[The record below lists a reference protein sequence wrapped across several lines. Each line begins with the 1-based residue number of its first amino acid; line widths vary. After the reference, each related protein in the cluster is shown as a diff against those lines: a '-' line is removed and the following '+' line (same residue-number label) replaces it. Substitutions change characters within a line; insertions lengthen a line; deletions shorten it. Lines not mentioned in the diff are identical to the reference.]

1 MHQLSGDHSRRADP
15 PDSAD
20 LEFVDIEAD
29 TDSPPA
35 PTRVQGRVGRILL
48 GISLVLIA
56 FNLRPVFSS
65 LSAVLPEVMG
75 GLAVSPAT
83 ASLLT
88 TLPVLCLGLFAP
100 AAPALAARFGA
111 ERTIL
116 VLLLVLALGA
126 GLRGLATLPSLLIGS
141 VLAGGSIAVVN
152 VLLPGLVK
160 RDFPER
166 AALMTGLFTMALCAG
181 AAVAAAATVP
191 VEMRLGS
198 WPLALA
204 IWGLPALAV
213 AAIWTPAAVRSP
225 PSPHGNVAQ
234 VRSLWREPIA
244 WSVTLYMGLQ
254 SAIAYSVFG
263 WFVPILRE
271 RGLDA
276 ETAGYVLSVSVVAQ
290 MAACLVL
297 PGLAVRGRDQRAVA
311 IGTVAISVLGLL
323 GSMFGPLWAKWIF
336 AVIGGFGQ
344 GGLIAVAMTL
354 IILRSPDIRVA
365 AHLSGMA
372 QGVGYVLAA
381 SGPLLT
387 GFIRDRTGG
396 FSAAA
401 FLFVAIGAAAG
412 VAGWGAGRNRLIGVP
427 GSSG

>member
-1 MHQLSGDHSRRADP
+1 MHQLSGDPSRRADP
-15 PDSAD
+15 PDLAD
-20 LEFVDIEAD
+20 LELVDIEAD

-35 PTRVQGRVGRILL
+35 PTPVQGRVGRILL

-65 LSAVLPEVMG
+65 LSAVLPEVMA

-116 VLLLVLALGA
+116 ALLLVLALGT

-198 WPLALA
+198 W
-204 IWGLPALAV
+204 
-213 AAIWTPAAVRSP
+213 
-225 PSPHGNVAQ
+225 
-234 VRSLWREPIA
+234 
-244 WSVTLYMGLQ
+244 
-254 SAIAYSVFG
+254 
-263 WFVPILRE
+263 
-271 RGLDA
+271 
-276 ETAGYVLSVSVVAQ
+276 LSVL
-290 MAACLVL
+290 C
-297 PGLAVRGRDQRAVA
+297 R
-311 IGTVAISVLGLL
+311 
-323 GSMFGPLWAKWIF
+323 
-336 AVIGGFGQ
+336 
-344 GGLIAVAMTL
+344 
-354 IILRSPDIRVA
+354 RSR
-365 AHLSGMA
+365 S
-372 QGVGYVLAA
+372 
-381 SGPLLT
+381 
-387 GFIRDRTGG
+387 R
-396 FSAAA
+396 
-401 FLFVAIGAAAG
+401 
-412 VAGWGAGRNRLIGVP
+412 
-427 GSSG
+427 

>member
-1 MHQLSGDHSRRADP
+1 MSDQQRREDGQRADP
-15 PDSAD
+15 PDLAD
-20 LEFVDIEAD
+20 LELIDVEAD
-29 TDSPPA
+29 IVPPPL
-35 PTRVQGRVGRILL
+35 PTPVRSTLGRTLL

-65 LSAVLPEVMG
+65 LSAVLPEVMAS
-75 GLAVSPAT
+75 LAVSPAT

-100 AAPALAARFGA
+100 AAPGLAARFGA
-111 ERTIL
+111 ERIIL
-116 VLLLVLALGA
+116 ALLLVLALGT
-126 GLRGLATLPSLLIGS
+126 GLRGLATLPSLLVGS

-191 VEMRLGS
+191 VEIRFGS

-204 IWGLPALAV
+204 VWALPALVVAV
-213 AAIWTPAAVRSP
+213 IWTPAALRSAP
-225 PSPHGNVAQ
+225 GRHGHGTR
-234 VRSLWREPIA
+234 VRSLWRDPIA
-244 WSVTLYMGLQ
+244 WQVTLYMGLQ

-276 ETAGYVLSVSVVAQ
+276 ATAGYVLSVSVVAQ
-290 MAACLVL
+290 MAACLIL
-297 PGLAVRGRDQRAVA
+297 PGLAVRGRDQRVVA

-336 AVIGGFGQ
+336 AIIGGFGQ

-354 IILRSPDIRVA
+354 IILRSPDIRIA

-381 SGPLLT
+381 GGPLLT

-396 FSAAA
+396 FEAAGI
-401 FLFVAIGAAAG
+401 LFVALGLAAAT
-412 VAGWGAGRNRLIGVP
+412 AGWGAGRDRLLRV
-427 GSSG
+427 

>member
-1 MHQLSGDHSRRADP
+1 MRPAPADHDSRRPADL
-15 PDSAD
+15 DLAD
-20 LEFVDIEAD
+20 LELVDIEAD
-29 TDSPPA
+29 AAPA
-35 PTRVQGRVGRILL
+35 PTPVKSRAGRILL
-48 GISLVLIA
+48 GICLVLIA

-65 LSAVLPEVMG
+65 LSALLPEVMAS
-75 GLAVSPAT
+75 LALSPAA

-100 AAPALAARFGA
+100 AAPLLAGRFGA

-116 VLLLVLALGA
+116 ALLIVLALGT
-126 GLRGLATLPSLLIGS
+126 GLRGLATLPALLIGS
-141 VLAGGSIAVVN
+141 VLAGGSIAIVN

-181 AAVAAAATVP
+181 AAVAAGTTVP
-191 VEMRLGS
+191 IEIRLAS

-213 AAIWTPAAVRSP
+213 ALIWIPAASRAAP
-225 PSPHGNVAQ
+225 RRHAQ
-234 VRSLWREPIA
+234 AASTGDLWRNPIA
-244 WSVTLYMGLQ
+244 WQVTMFMGLQ

-263 WFVPILRE
+263 WLAPMLRE

-276 ETAGYVLSVSVVAQ
+276 ATAGYVLSASVGAQ
-290 MAACLVL
+290 MIACLVM
-297 PGLAVRGRDQRAVA
+297 PGLAVRGRDQRLAAVA
-311 IGTVAISVLGLL
+311 MVAFAVLGLL
-323 GSMFGPLWAKWIF
+323 GCIFGPLWSVWPF
-336 AVIGGFGQ
+336 GLFQGFGQ

-381 SGPLLT
+381 GGPLLT
-387 GFIRDRTGG
+387 GVIRDRTGG
-396 FSAAA
+396 FGATAALFFLAVGLAAA
-401 FLFVAIGAAAG
+401 A
-412 VAGWGAGRNRLIGVP
+412 AGWGAGRDRLIRV
-427 GSSG
+427 